1 MSIDELPEEQLDHIL
16 RYFLC
21 DSERQGDGD
30 TPQSWLRVPG
40 SGVVGGA
47 AGGGDRRVARVGEES
62 GGGVKDDGGV
72 GQTGKRKR

>member
-30 TPQSWLRVPG
+30 TPQS
-40 SGVVGGA
+40 VGHDCICPA
-47 AGGGDRRVARVGEES
+47 CDVR
-62 GGGVKDDGGV
+62 
-72 GQTGKRKR
+72 

>member
-30 TPQSWLRVPG
+30 TPQSWLRVPVVRLVCTQCVSG
-40 SGVVGGA
+40 SSA
-47 AGGGDRRVARVGEES
+47 TPLTATKS
-62 GGGVKDDGGV
+62 S
-72 GQTGKRKR
+72 